1 MSITI
6 CGKKNR
12 CPGMG
17 SIYLADMRNEN
28 EFLDKVVVIT
38 GGASGIGKCT
48 ARMFHN
54 RGAYVPYAV
63 EKRRVYVP

>member
-1 MSITI
+1 
-6 CGKKNR
+6 
-12 CPGMG
+12 MG

-28 EFLDKVVVIT
+28 EILDKVVVIT